1 MDEIEKLTID
11 YYDKNAESF
20 RIGTKDHDVSQN
32 IAAFLGALPKGRN
45 LDILDFGCGPGR
57 DLNVFKQLGHS
68 PTGLDGSKEF
78 CKMIK
83 ELSKLPILHQK
94 FLHLEL
100 EENSFDGIFA
110 NASLFH
116 IPSLELPRVLREL
129 HFALRKG
136 GILFSSNPRGSTEG
150 WQGERYGNYMEFEES
165 EIYLKQ
171 NGFKILDHFYRPSGK
186 PRELQPWLAIVSQR
200 KELKKALKKK
210 IQNKN

>member
-1 MDEIEKLTID
+1 MLKNNFHVDLEEIENLTIGHYED
-11 YYDKNAESF
+11 NAESF

-32 IAAFLGALPKGRN
+32 IAAFLGALPKGKQ

-57 DLNVFKQLGHS
+57 DLNVFKQMGHR

-78 CKMIK
+78 CKMTQQ
-83 ELSKLPILHQK
+83 LSKFPILHQK

-100 EENSFDGIFA
+100 EDNSFDGVFA

-116 IPSLELPRVLREL
+116 VPSLELSRVLKEI
-129 HFALRKG
+129 HSALRKG

-150 WQGERYGNYMEFEES
+150 WQGQRYGHYMEFEES
-165 EIYLKQ
+165 QIYLKQ
-171 NGFKILDHFYRPSGK
+171 NGFKILDHYYRPSGK

-200 KELKKALKKK
+200 QELE
-210 IQNKN
+210 

>member
-1 MDEIEKLTID
+1 MLKNNSHVDLEEIENITIGH
-11 YYDKNAESF
+11 YDDNAESF
-20 RIGTKDHDVSQN
+20 GIGTKDHDVSQN
-32 IAAFLGALPKGRN
+32 IAAFLGALPKGKQ

-57 DLNVFKQLGHS
+57 DLNVFKQMGHR

-78 CKMIK
+78 CKMTQK
-83 ELSKLPILHQK
+83 LSKFPILHQK

-100 EENSFDGIFA
+100 EDNSFDGVFA

-116 IPSLELPRVLREL
+116 VPSLELSRVLKEI
-129 HFALRKG
+129 HSALRKG

-150 WQGERYGNYMEFEES
+150 WQGQRYGHYMEFEES

-171 NGFKILDHFYRPSGK
+171 NGFKILDHYYRPFGK

-200 KELKKALKKK
+200 QELK
-210 IQNKN
+210 